1 MPISSKETKRSRKM
15 HNLIATTA
23 LGGTELLII
32 IVLMVVMLAIPLA
45 AVIWFARTN
54 MENKRENVKLRL
66 EVGKLADELEQVR
79 KQRQPIRP

>member
-1 MPISSKETKRSRKM
+1 M

-45 AVIWFARTN
+45 AVIWFARTT